1 MHDLH
6 YFLLILRSESKK
18 KEFYNLYSRYIP
30 LFFREK
36 DYKHLNKNC
45 SYEFFNK

>member
-18 KEFYNLYSRYIP
+18 KEFYKLSSGYDP
-30 LFFREK
+30 LFNNKEK
-36 DYKHLNKNC
+36 KIINI
-45 SYEFFNK
+45 

>member
-18 KEFYNLYSRYIP
+18 KEFTNFIPDTFRY
-30 LFFREK
+30 FSGEK